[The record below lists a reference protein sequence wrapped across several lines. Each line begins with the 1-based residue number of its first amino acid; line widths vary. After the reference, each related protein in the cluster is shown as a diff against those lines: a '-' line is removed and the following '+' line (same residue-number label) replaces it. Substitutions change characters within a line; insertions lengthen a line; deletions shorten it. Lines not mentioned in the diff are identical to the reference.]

1 MSEID
6 VYHQWL
12 GIPPEQQ
19 PPSLYR
25 LLGLVEFESDAEVI
39 RSAAERQAM
48 HVRRLSRGEF
58 IDAGQELLNEIALAK
73 LNLIDSAK
81 RASYD
86 EGLRQSHQQQDEPAE
101 QPTRKTHSA
110 DEIAEESSS
119 SEVQAFNEARSGLS
133 LNTVK
138 GTILDLGDEALEPGR
153 SWVIGYHPDCDI
165 RIDHETVS
173 GMHCRLKRLS
183 GHWQVV
189 DLKSTNGTYVNGNRV
204 LRARFDRNDL
214 FVLGGDHRVIV
225 PPEDMRARLE
235 TKKTFFI
242 GRADGN
248 ELQVRSQGVSRFH
261 ARITIDGET
270 MTIDDLRSARGTY
283 LVTDKQKP
291 VRVTRCVLRPD
302 DVIRIAD
309 FEARADDL
317 ARQVL

>member
-25 LLGLVEFESDAEVI
+25 LLGLVEFESDPDVI

-73 LNLIDSAK
+73 LQLIDSEK

-86 EGLRQSHQQQDEPAE
+86 EGLRQLLDQQDEPAV
-101 QPTRKTHSA
+101 QPNRTTHTE
-110 DEIAEESSS
+110 DELPAETEPRQEEPS
-119 SEVQAFNEARSGLS
+119 NIMLK
-133 LNTVK
+133 TVK
-138 GTILDLGDEALEPGR
+138 ATILDLGDTALQSGR

-165 RIDHETVS
+165 RVDHETVS
-173 GMHCRLKRLS
+173 GMHCRLKRLDD
-183 GHWQVV
+183 HWQVV
-189 DLKSTNGTYVNGNRV
+189 DLKSTNGTFVNGKRV
-204 LRARFDRNDL
+204 VKARFDRNDL

-225 PPEDMRARLE
+225 PPEDIRTRLE
-235 TKKTFFI
+235 TKKAFFI

-248 ELQVRSQGVSRFH
+248 EIQVDSQRVSRFH
-261 ARITIDGET
+261 ARITIDGEI
-270 MTIDDLRSARGTY
+270 MAIDDLNSARGTY

-291 VRVTRCVLRPD
+291 VRITRCVLRPD
-302 DVIRIAD
+302 DVIRFAD
-309 FEARADDL
+309 FELSAQSLLSVVRSNET
-317 ARQVL
+317 